1 MKYQP
6 KHYATA
12 LIETLGK
19 KITAEREERVIKKF
33 LELVRKNSDGNSL
46 RKIVS
51 EAEKLIR
58 TKTGKRKVEIESA
71 RALTLAQKKSLLHFT
86 HAEDTIEEKVNPE
99 LIAGVKI
106 TIDEESQ
113 LDFSLRRKLD
123 GLFHY

>member
-33 LELVRKNSDGNSL
+33 LELVRKNSDG
-46 RKIVS
+46 K
-51 EAEKLIR
+51 
-58 TKTGKRKVEIESA
+58 
-71 RALTLAQKKSLLHFT
+71 KKSLLHFT